1 MQSRDISI
9 LIVEDEHLIALSIQR
24 ELQKM
29 GYNNSVI
36 AHDYESAFT
45 AAKHYSFGLAILDIA
60 LGNDKDGI
68 DLAAALHTNHD
79 IPTIFVTSNV
89 QILMTERAR
98 NVRSYGYLL
107 KPINFDELYIAAE
120 MAFDKHSKEKKIL
133 LQEDILHATLAAV
146 SDALITTDGKGIIL
160 HSNNAAQKLFAEY
173 FEQQPPPHSITNF
186 IQNETSVDFTS
197 LCEYYKSGN
206 DLNITTNKIP
216 RYIHIQSSPLRQ
228 INDNLWHNG
237 AVFILRDVTEERNKY
252 TSFFEREN
260 QHIALLDSLSE
271 AVVFTDLHGQII
283 NANSRVKDIFGI
295 EKEQFIGTNER
306 EWIDNT
312 LHADSLLQ
320 QYMTNRKQG
329 IVETYTVVVHRADKT
344 LCTVQ
349 VHATPLTDNDGTII
363 GSIAAIQDIS
373 ENEKTKKEL
382 REAETTLYH
391 FIENAPIAFIR
402 KNLRTNEYVYYNREF
417 ERIVGGNL
425 EDFKHNI
432 DYLLHESIDD
442 NEREDIFRKTK
453 EWTDNKMEGIL
464 HITYKMKNLRGD
476 YVWTDNYI
484 YSDFDEQTGD
494 ILYANQF
501 TVDITTLKRAEEI
514 ITQSLEENFKKTVN
528 NLQNLVVRL
537 YRREDGKIAYAM
549 RDGKLAGDLTT
560 EKIVGQSIDEIFGE
574 DQSRLSLPPVLR
586 AFEGESVLEEVP
598 LPNSSMVLLF
608 SLNPI
613 IVDGKVKEV
622 VGSAIDITQL
632 RKVEKM
638 LDASKQQFGILSDI
652 APIGILISE
661 QINNVLTPQFA
672 NKEFQKITGLSI
684 EQFNALDQEMLEN
697 YFHPDDNN
705 EFIRTVTQWLDD
717 DTQTHLHQT
726 YRFLH
731 PTKGYRWLDNFLA
744 KYFEDNGK
752 IIVIQTARD
761 ITEQKENEITLRH
774 LASIPEQ
781 SDIPIIE
788 ITSEGVV
795 TYANNSALSQF
806 GKDTTDTSS
815 YNFLSIFA
823 SQEFEQQY
831 TVEYSHN
838 NYFYEMEV
846 HRLSNNTYRI
856 FFYDITTERRAR
868 NELLEALAQERQL
881 NELKTHFVR
890 TVSHEFRTPLTS
902 ILISAEILRHHFD
915 KMSPEQRKNELDKIF
930 KRVVQLEEFMN
941 DFITHSSIDS
951 LRESFLP
958 DYYSIQ
964 QILDEIYDSI
974 LPIISTRHQHL
985 QIVVPNTHQ
994 TIFVDKSMVSFIV
1007 LSLLKNASRYSPE
1020 RTTIILEFTSKEAT
1034 AYIKIKDNGIG
1045 IKSSEISDLFSP
1057 FIRGSNVGNELGSGL
1072 GLYIVKEFVELHGG
1086 TINVESEENNG
1097 STFTV
1102 TLPLIQPKY

>member
-36 AHDYESAFT
+36 AHDYESAVT

-68 DLAAALHTNHD
+68 DLAATLHTHHD

-146 SDALITTDGKGIIL
+146 SDALITTDGNGIIL
-160 HSNNAAQKLFAEY
+160 HSNNAAGHLLGKYFQQKTD
-173 FEQQPPPHSITNF
+173 PHSITSF
-186 IQNETSVDFTS
+186 IHNANCLDFQAM
-197 LCEYYKSGN
+197 CEYYKNGR
-206 DLNITTNKIP
+206 DLTLTKDNFP
-216 RYIHIQSSPLRQ
+216 QYIHIKCSPLV
-228 INDNLWHNG
+228 DKTWHKG
-237 AVFILRDVTEERNKY
+237 AVFILRDVTEERNTH
-252 TSFFEREN
+252 TSLFERE
-260 QHIALLDSLSE
+260 QHHIALLDSLSE
-271 AVVFTDLHGQII
+271 AVVFTDLRGQII

-295 EKEQFIGTNER
+295 EKEDFIGTNER
-306 EWIDNT
+306 QWIDST
-312 LHADSLLQ
+312 RHEDSVLQ
-320 QYMTNRKQG
+320 QYMNNRKQG
-329 IVETYTVVVHRADKT
+329 IIETYSVVVHRADNT
-344 LCTVQ
+344 LRTVH
-349 VHATPLTDNDGTII
+349 VHATPLTDNYGTVI

-417 ERIVGGNL
+417 ERIAGGNL
-425 EDFKHNI
+425 EDFKNNI
-432 DYLLHESIDD
+432 DYLIHEGIDL
-442 NEREDIFRKTK
+442 NGREEILRKTK
-453 EWTDNKMEGIL
+453 EWKENNMEGIL
-464 HITYKMKNLRGD
+464 HLTYRLKNLQGE

-484 YSDFDEQTGD
+484 YSDNDEQTGE

-501 TVDITTLKRAEEI
+501 TVDITTLKKAEEI
-514 ITQSLEENFKKTVN
+514 ITQSLEENFRKTVH

-537 YRREDGKIAYAM
+537 YRRNDGKIAYAM

-560 EKIVGQSIDEIFGE
+560 EKILGKSIDEIFGE
-574 DQSRLSLPPVLR
+574 EQSLLSLPPVMR
-586 AFEGESVLEEVP
+586 AFEGESVLEEIP
-598 LPNSSMVLLF
+598 IPNTSMILLF

-613 IVDGKVKEV
+613 KVDGKVTEV

-632 RKVEKM
+632 RQVEKL
-638 LDASKQQFGILSDI
+638 LDASKQQFGILSEI

-661 QINNVLTPQFA
+661 QIGSLLTPKFA

-684 EQFNALDQEMLEN
+684 EQFTALEEEMYDN
-697 YFHPDDNN
+697 FFHPDDN
-705 EFIRTVTQWLDD
+705 EAFISTVTEWLADD
-717 DTQTHLHQT
+717 SRTHLHQT
-726 YRFLH
+726 YRFFH

-781 SDIPIIE
+781 SDIPIVE
-788 ITSEGVV
+788 LNSEGTVM
-795 TYANNSALSQF
+795 YANNSALSQF
-806 GKDTTDTSS
+806 GEDTTNKDS
-815 YNFLSIFA
+815 YNFLPIFA
-823 SQEFEQQY
+823 SEQFDEQC
-831 TVEYSHN
+831 TIEYSHN
-838 NYFYEMEV
+838 NCFYEMEI
-846 HRLSNNTYRI
+846 HRLSNATYRI
-856 FFYDITTERRAR
+856 FFYDITTEKRAR
-868 NELLEALAQERQL
+868 NELLDALAQERQL

-902 ILISAEILRHHFD
+902 ILMSAELLRHHFD
-915 KMSPEQRKNELDKIF
+915 KMSADQRKNELDKIF

-941 DFITHSSIDS
+941 DFITHASIDS
-951 LRESFLP
+951 LRETFLP

-964 QILDEIYDSI
+964 QILDEIQISI
-974 LPIISTRHQHL
+974 LPLISTRHQRL
-985 QIVVPNTHQ
+985 QLVVPHPLQ
-994 TIFVDKSMVSFIV
+994 TIFVDKSMIAFIV
-1007 LSLLKNASRYSPE
+1007 ISLLKNASRYSPE
-1020 RTTIILEFTSKEAT
+1020 HATITLEFLCTESI
-1034 AYIKIKDNGIG
+1034 AYIKITDTGIG
-1045 IKSSEISDLFSP
+1045 IKSTELSDLFSP

-1086 TINVESEENNG
+1086 TVTVESEEDSG

-1102 TLPLIQPKY
+1102 TLPLTKRNL